1 MISSLFYFYLFKDII
16 KQIDSKF
23 FLNIP
28 LKNYEIFTINTYF
41 YEPYYNFFSK
51 KNSLNIFANLNSNIY
66 DNISYYVKLIKDNNY
81 NKEGIVLLYGYI
93 TYLVITKYS
102 DELENLENY
111 YFLYNKIN
119 KKKELRNLT
128 YLYYDLRLPY
138 YLFLDLISR
147 HLFSYPDITSY
158 LKKASKNC
166 YYFNKYFLAKES
178 KIKTIFLK
186 ILGRINKK
194 NYLKKQFSY
203 QDKSLIYSEIIDKS
217 TQLINSINKMLY
229 YNKDV
234 DLKYYLDLYGI

>member
-138 YLFLDLISR
+138 YLFLD
-147 HLFSYPDITSY
+147 
-158 LKKASKNC
+158 
-166 YYFNKYFLAKES
+166 
-178 KIKTIFLK
+178 
-186 ILGRINKK
+186 
-194 NYLKKQFSY
+194 
-203 QDKSLIYSEIIDKS
+203 
-217 TQLINSINKMLY
+217 
-229 YNKDV
+229 
-234 DLKYYLDLYGI
+234 